1 MQAFATAWLPHC
13 MQSVKMLVHALNAM
27 NGMQKNPYHA
37 RVTSVYQRILITD
50 KTWAQHARNACKGVT
65 G

>member
-37 RVTSVYQRILITD
+37 RV
-50 KTWAQHARNACKGVT
+50 
-65 G
+65 